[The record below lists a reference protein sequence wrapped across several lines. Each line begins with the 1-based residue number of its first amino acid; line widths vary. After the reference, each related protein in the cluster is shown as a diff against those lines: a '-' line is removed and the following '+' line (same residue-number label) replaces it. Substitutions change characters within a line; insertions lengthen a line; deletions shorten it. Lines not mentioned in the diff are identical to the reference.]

1 MSGFTPGPW
10 VPRRA
15 AKPDNTGGYDWAI
28 IAPDKAIIAEC
39 FEVVDWAE
47 NGVDFDTRPVE
58 ANARL
63 IASAPDLLEALQFYA
78 NSEIYK
84 PHPHGPA
91 FDDRDLSFRARAAIA
106 KATGAAS

>member
-28 IAPDKAIIAEC
+28 IAPDKAIVAEC

-63 IASAPDLLEALQFYA
+63 IASAPDLLEALQDILKVRVDGEDNIWAGA
-78 NSEIYK
+78 NRCKDI
-84 PHPHGPA
+84 
-91 FDDRDLSFRARAAIA
+91 ARAAIA
-106 KATGAAS
+106 KATGAAA